1 MKPYLRLAA
10 WCDARTSLRIARI
23 VVRLYFSKLGVSK
36 FILYLVCDP
45 RFFIRLKP
53 SLIRKSRLNFIIK
66 RLGLA
71 LAMRPHLLFAVN
83 AASNS
88 SESSRVAHLFLR
100 FLRAAKTP
108 KDYFLVNLH
117 RFSSFCEFYRKIGR
131 KLSFFIRFSLKFINQ
146 IARYVRKARKY
157 KADTQPGG

>member
-1 MKPYLRLAA
+1 
-10 WCDARTSLRIARI
+10 
-23 VVRLYFSKLGVSK
+23 
-36 FILYLVCDP
+36 
-45 RFFIRLKP
+45 
-53 SLIRKSRLNFIIK
+53 
-66 RLGLA
+66 
-71 LAMRPHLLFAVN
+71 MRPHPLFAVN

-117 RFSSFCEFYRKIGR
+117 RFSSFYEFYRKIGR

-146 IARYVRKARKY
+146 ITRYVGKAHKY
-157 KADTQPGG
+157 EADNQPGG